1 MKICKLIAKAVV
13 KWLLVVL
20 PFGWLCFTA
29 WACDNA
35 TLGSLLVAAI
45 ALLATMK
52 TMNVLGAALDGLL
65 SEKERMELNGELHM

>member
-1 MKICKLIAKAVV
+1 MKWLTKTTI
-13 KWLLVVL
+13 KWLLVLL
-20 PFGWLCFTA
+20 PFGWFCFTA

-52 TMNVLGAALDGLL
+52 IMNVLGKVLDGLL

>member
-1 MKICKLIAKAVV
+1 MKWLAKTTI
-13 KWLLVVL
+13 KWLLVLL
-20 PFGWLCFTA
+20 PFGWLCFVA

-52 TMNVLGAALDGLL
+52 IMNVLGAALDALL
-65 SEKERMELNGELHM
+65 SEKERMEQNGEQHM

>member
-1 MKICKLIAKAVV
+1 MKWLAKTTI
-13 KWLLVVL
+13 KWLLVLL
-20 PFGWLCFTA
+20 PFGWLCFVA

-52 TMNVLGAALDGLL
+52 IMNVLGAALDGLL
-65 SEKERMELNGELHM
+65 TEKERRGVNGVLQM

>member
-1 MKICKLIAKAVV
+1 MKWLAKTTI
-13 KWLLVVL
+13 KWLLVLL
-20 PFGWLCFTA
+20 PFGWFCFTA

-35 TLGSLLVAAI
+35 TLGSLLVAAA

-52 TMNVLGAALDGLL
+52 AMNVLSKVLDGLL